1 MYLDLQHKPKTPHL
15 VHGTQIVTEYEN
27 EIADNSN
34 SQNNIVNSESTE
46 QIKNDIQ
53 TEENITSTDVT
64 NKDTVSSTV
73 PPTTVNTAKPSTST
87 NNKPTNN
94 ATSTTTKPS
103 TNTNKPSTN
112 TPPPTTNTTP
122 PPPSTSTPPP
132 TTNNTPTIQGK
143 IINLKLNNGSVIQI
157 SLEDYIIGVVGAE
170 MPASFQTEALKAQAV
185 AARTYALSRT
195 TNGETL
201 TATTSHQVYKTN
213 EQLKATWGASFST
226 YYNKIKSA
234 VEATKGEY
242 ISYNGKYIDAVYFST
257 SNGKTEDA
265 VNVWGESK
273 PYLKSVDS
281 PWDTKVSSF
290 SSSKTISMST
300 ISSKLGVNLTSAS
313 QIVINSTTIGNRV
326 KSITVCGKEF
336 TGVQIRTLLGLRSAD
351 FTVTQNGNNIVFS
364 TKGFG
369 HGVGMSQYGANEM
382 AKTGKTYRQI
392 LTHYYTGV
400 QITK

>member
-1 MYLDLQHKPKTPHL
+1 MQQLI
-15 VHGTQIVTEYEN
+15 HGTQIVNQYEN
-27 EIADNSN
+27 EVADNSN
-34 SQNNIVNSESTE
+34 KNNSTIE
-46 QIKNDIQ
+46 DSKTEEIKDNIQ
-53 TEENITSTDVT
+53 TEDSITIMDTV
-64 NKDTVSSTV
+64 NKDTSSTIVPPQTTTNTTKPNNTQNANITNKPNNSTITTQKPNNNNIKPTV
-73 PPTTVNTAKPSTST
+73 PPTT
-87 NNKPTNN
+87 
-94 ATSTTTKPS
+94 
-103 TNTNKPSTN
+103 
-112 TPPPTTNTTP
+112 PPPTTPTTPTTPQPPTTP
-122 PPPSTSTPPP
+122 PT
-132 TTNNTPTIQGK
+132 TPTIQGK
-143 IINLKLNNGSVIQI
+143 MINLKLNNGSVIQI

-195 TNGETL
+195 KNGETL

-213 EQLKATWGASFST
+213 EQLKATWGSSFST

-242 ISYNGKYIDAVYFST
+242 ISYNGNYIDAVYFST

-290 SSSKTISMST
+290 SSSKTLSMST
-300 ISSKLGVNLTSAS
+300 ISNKLGVNLTSAS
-313 QIVINSTTIGNRV
+313 QIIINSKTIGNRV
-326 KSITVCGKEF
+326 KSVTICGKEF

-351 FTVTQNGNNIVFS
+351 FTITQSGQNIVFS

-382 AKTGKTYRQI
+382 AKSGKSYRQI